1 MFNEWSITAVAIIA
15 IIAMAGGGGFMWKL
29 MSRRSNKDKA

>member
-29 MSRRSNKDKA
+29 MSRRKDKA

>member
-1 MFNEWSITAVAIIA
+1 MLNEWSITAVAIVA

-29 MSRRSNKDKA
+29 MSRRGSKEKT